1 MGKDVRRSVSIEAK
15 EHGISGQKMNW
26 LLKTQGRMEG
36 TPGRFRAK
44 EGYKQYEHPIKNNYG
59 YSYDSQFFEGIDY
72 SESAMRRA
80 EKASAK
86 YKTERYEQPR
96 SSEKMTEKATE
107 RTGQRK
113 SLLKMILDFIQ
124 IIG

>member
-15 EHGISGQKMNW
+15 KHGISGQKMNW

-44 EGYKQYEHPIKNNYG
+44 EEYKQYEHPIKYNYG
-59 YSYDSQFFEGIDY
+59 YCYDSQFFEGIDY
-72 SESAMRRA
+72 SKKAMRKA

-86 YKTERYEQPR
+86 HKNERNERHKP
-96 SSEKMTEKATE
+96 SEDTSI
-107 RTGQRK
+107 GK
-113 SLLKMILDFIQ
+113 SLMKTLMDFFRE
-124 IIG
+124 